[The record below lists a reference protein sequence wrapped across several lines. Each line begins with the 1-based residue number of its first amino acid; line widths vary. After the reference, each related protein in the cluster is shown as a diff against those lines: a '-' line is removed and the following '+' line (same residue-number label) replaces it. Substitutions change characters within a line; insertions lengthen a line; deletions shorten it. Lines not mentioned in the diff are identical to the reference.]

1 LLFVHTFSFLT
12 EPDLRSQ
19 DQTTPRRSS
28 LLRQVVCGFSANEM
42 PTEQSL
48 QKDIFEKAAPEI
60 VRIERRILGMHV
72 A

>member
-1 LLFVHTFSFLT
+1 
-12 EPDLRSQ
+12 
-19 DQTTPRRSS
+19 
-28 LLRQVVCGFSANEM
+28 M

-60 VRIERRILGMHV
+60 VRIEQRILGMHV